1 MNAPLADQM
10 RPQTIDEVVG
20 QSHILSKNGIL
31 YRIAQSG
38 HATNLIFYGPPG
50 TGKTTV
56 ARIIAKQA
64 GKKLYKLNGTTASTA
79 DFKEIISSL
88 DTFEGMNGVVL
99 YLDEIQYLN
108 KIHIFI
114 FITLSSP
121 EALSLNL
128 SQLLRKKSKRL
139 LPAV

>member
-50 TGKTTV
+50 TGKTV
-56 ARIIAKQA
+56 
-64 GKKLYKLNGTTASTA
+64 
-79 DFKEIISSL
+79 
-88 DTFEGMNGVVL
+88 
-99 YLDEIQYLN
+99 
-108 KIHIFI
+108 
-114 FITLSSP
+114 
-121 EALSLNL
+121 
-128 SQLLRKKSKRL
+128 
-139 LPAV
+139 

>member
-1 MNAPLADQM
+1 MNAPLADLM

-20 QSHILSKNGIL
+20 QSHILSKDGIL

-38 HATNLIFYGPPG
+38 RATNLIFYGPPG

-99 YLDEIQYLN
+99 
-108 KIHIFI
+108 
-114 FITLSSP
+114 
-121 EALSLNL
+121 
-128 SQLLRKKSKRL
+128 
-139 LPAV
+139 

>member
-50 TGKTTV
+50 TGKTRSEERRV
-56 ARIIAKQA
+56 GKECRSRWSPYQSRLAKSCIS
-64 GKKLYKLNGTTASTA
+64 STA
-79 DFKEIISSL
+79 PPPVPLTLRKSSL
-88 DTFEGMNGVVL
+88 LWTPLKG
-99 YLDEIQYLN
+99 
-108 KIHIFI
+108 
-114 FITLSSP
+114 
-121 EALSLNL
+121 
-128 SQLLRKKSKRL
+128 
-139 LPAV
+139 

>member
-1 MNAPLADQM
+1 MSIPLADRM

-20 QSHILSKNGIL
+20 QRHILSKDGIL

-38 HATNLIFYGPPG
+38 RAANLIFYGPPG

-88 DTFEGMNGVVL
+88 DTLEGATASFC
-99 YLDEIQYLN
+99 IWTRFSTSI
-108 KIHIFI
+108 K
-114 FITLSSP
+114 SSSRP
-121 EALSLNL
+121 CWNFW
-128 SQLLRKKSKRL
+128 KTDRL
-139 LPAV
+139 P